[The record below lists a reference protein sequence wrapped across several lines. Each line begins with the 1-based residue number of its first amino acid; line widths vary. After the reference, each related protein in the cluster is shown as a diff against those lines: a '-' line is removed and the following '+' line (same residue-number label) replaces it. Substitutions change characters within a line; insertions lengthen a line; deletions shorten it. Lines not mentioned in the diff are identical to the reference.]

1 MRRIGTSIGAQ
12 QSLLREI
19 RPVVAAEQ
27 SHELRPMRCE
37 VTGRTIP
44 LWPGLCGILIELLA
58 TSGWRPNAVT
68 AENEDKLQPFRRDLC
83 ALRIK
88 WQNSADS
95 RDNQR
100 EATKSAALKKMV
112 FHEATWWSR

>member
-1 MRRIGTSIGAQ
+1 MRS
-12 QSLLREI
+12 
-19 RPVVAAEQ
+19 
-27 SHELRPMRCE
+27 E

-44 LWPGLCGILIELLA
+44 LWPGLRGIVIELLA

-68 AENEDKLQPFRRDLC
+68 AENEDKLQLFWRDLC

-95 RDNQR
+95 RDNKH
-100 EATKSAALKKMV
+100 EATKSAGLNKMA
-112 FHEATWWSR
+112 FHGGYLVE